1 MIVCSCNVLSD
12 QDVRSVVE
20 AQARRSTS
28 QVYGCLACSAK
39 CGRCARTIHS
49 LMDEALGK
57 SRSSIGANRL
67 SAQRDALATT
77 TRTTAAIP
85 TMRSRQPKPWF
96 SRL

>member
-39 CGRCARTIHS
+39 CGRCAHTIRRI
-49 LMDEALGK
+49 MDEALGSSHFFIGVNWLSVARK
-57 SRSSIGANRL
+57 THARRTLYHSVHYSRDPYTAIG
-67 SAQRDALATT
+67 TT
-77 TRTTAAIP
+77 
-85 TMRSRQPKPWF
+85 
-96 SRL
+96 